1 MLVTTK
7 KKIYLCEYGVVEEG
21 AEVDVSEEIIEQ
33 FGEEVFDSIVKEGAE
48 VDVSEEIIEQFGEEV
63 FDSIVKEDAEPVENS
78 KAKSKVKK
86 EEETAE

>member
-33 FGEEVFDSIVKEGAE
+33 FGEEVFDSI
-48 VDVSEEIIEQFGEEV
+48 I
-63 FDSIVKEDAEPVENS
+63 KEDAEPVEKP

-86 EEETAE
+86 EEETTE

>member
-7 KKIYLCEYGVVEEG
+7 KKIYLCEYGVVE
-21 AEVDVSEEIIEQ
+21 
-33 FGEEVFDSIVKEGAE
+33 EGAE

>member
-33 FGEEVFDSIVKEGAE
+33 FGEEVFDSIVKE
-48 VDVSEEIIEQFGEEV
+48 
-63 FDSIVKEDAEPVENS
+63 DAEPVKNP

>member
-33 FGEEVFDSIVKEGAE
+33 FGEEVFDSIVKE
-48 VDVSEEIIEQFGEEV
+48 
-63 FDSIVKEDAEPVENS
+63 DAEPVENP
-78 KAKSKVKK
+78 KVKSKVKK